1 MHEIYPGH
9 KSVIGT
15 PHQSGNHSVIL
26 AQKIS
31 STRIYDLS
39 DSLNLFQSFQSFK
52 LIPSEAFMADT
63 NSFFYGLEV
72 GAPSTVSMK
81 TLRLGHGH
89 LMLISFYSMLL
100 CLSPVEKDLHPR
112 SVGPGPQDIQ

>member
-9 KSVIGT
+9 KSVISR
-15 PHQSGNHSVIL
+15 PQESENHSLIL
-26 AQKIS
+26 AQKMS

-39 DSLNLFQSFQSFK
+39 EHFQSFK

-89 LMLISFYSMLL
+89 LMLISFYSMLV

-112 SVGPGPQDIQ
+112 SVVPGPQDVQ